1 MQVAHILD
9 TPSGQL
15 LRGLFTVREN
25 PFLLFMSRRDARN
38 RRIPALAVA
47 YLLVMGL
54 VVAGGLALGAYVP
67 AAASYLFPRNPSAGT
82 LASAMLTTAEFW
94 MVVAWARRSR
104 FAASSALERQALADY
119 TLMPLTP
126 SYRAGLQ
133 RTYPAFLA
141 TALCIAAVPFHVVA
155 SMGGGGGLWDLAAT
169 QIFIVVCAVG
179 WVDDPAQV
187 AAAEKSKDIPTPQKV
202 RARQRA
208 LWINLFIN
216 GPNLAF
222 QLSRTRFG
230 TSATGWVLFFP
241 YMLPAWLL
249 APRLLWWWPAPA
261 ALLLL
266 AALPFS
272 IACSERLAARAIQGR
287 PETIR
292 VLPWSFG
299 LTGTLV
305 GLTLVLGFLWPTIRT
320 GWPARILASP
330 GPDPLLAGEGVL
342 AALLVLWATRS
353 AARFARPESTLTYGP
368 LPAPNDFV
376 DPLDSRRAW
385 RFEVGW
391 LLEAVGSLYVP
402 VGAVLLAWLI
412 GGDMPWPRPVECL
425 PMLAA
430 AASIVAALWAIGRFG
445 VWCSLTGRMRLYRWT
460 TAGFTIAS
468 IVGVLMP
475 PPYGRYVLALSPYAS
490 SLGLIPWVREW
501 FSSRFPLPA
510 GDFPVPGLIIPLQL
524 ALAAAGTWLGIR
536 TWAVRRAALPEIERP
551 EERAVGSVAPHYERI
566 ALVERLTQN
575 PIGIRLFR
583 ARNAV
588 APEGVLGLSLGGA
601 VLAYLVWAVCVG
613 WGMVAPRPSI
623 AADYI
628 ARQPWVLALPV
639 IFAVAVS
646 ILAATMQAGLSVR
659 VERLLGAFGLTCLT
673 PLSDREMLDGYL
685 VKPRLTMR
693 LALSGA
699 VLSLPLLWVNTP
711 AVPVTI
717 AVIAVALI
725 AIPFGASVLR
735 LQLSEALPAPSVGF
749 ARSALDTAVLVA
761 AGVLLALQGIALVVC
776 PIVILAVP
784 HGRGHESWVL
794 GATLGVA
801 GCCVLN
807 VLIAVWSDHRLRR
820 RFEDVRRLAIPQGP
834 DEAMGNYLAAQGV
847 RLR

>member
-1 MQVAHILD
+1 MQVARILD
-9 TPSGQL
+9 SPSGQL

-25 PFLLFMSRRDARN
+25 AFLLFMSRRDARN

-54 VVAGGLALGAYVP
+54 VVAGGLALGVYVP
-67 AAASYLFPRNPSAGT
+67 SATTYLFPRNPSAGT
-82 LASAMLTTAEFW
+82 LASAVLTTAEFW

-119 TLMPLTP
+119 TLLPLTP
-126 SYRAGLQ
+126 AYRAGLQ

-141 TALCIAAVPFHVVA
+141 AALCVVALPFHVVA
-155 SMGGGGGLWDLAAT
+155 AVGGGGGLWDLAAT
-169 QIFIVVCAVG
+169 QIFIIVCAVA

-187 AAAEKSKDIPTPQKV
+187 AHAERNKDIPAPQRA

-208 LWINLFIN
+208 LWINLFVN

-230 TSATGWVLFFP
+230 SSATAWVLFFP
-241 YMLPAWLL
+241 YVLPAWLL

-261 ALLLL
+261 AVLLL

-305 GLTLVLGFLWPTIRT
+305 GLTLVLGFLWPVIRS

-368 LPAPNDFV
+368 LPSPNEFV
-376 DPLDSRRAW
+376 DPLDERRAR
-385 RFEVGW
+385 RFELGW
-391 LLEAVGSLYVP
+391 ALEAVGSLYVP
-402 VGAVLLAWLI
+402 IGAVALAWLI
-412 GGDMPWPRPVECL
+412 GGDMPWPRPLECL
-425 PMLAA
+425 PMLGAA
-430 AASIVAALWAIGRFG
+430 GAIVAALWGIGRFG
-445 VWCSLTGRMRLYRWT
+445 VWCNLTGRVRLYRWV
-460 TAGFTIAS
+460 TAGFTVFS
-468 IVGVLMP
+468 IVGILTP

-490 SLGLIPWVREW
+490 SLGLIPWVRQW
-501 FSSRFPLPA
+501 FAGSFPLPA
-510 GDFPVPGLIIPLQL
+510 GDFPAPGLVVPVQL

-536 TWAVRRAALPEIERP
+536 TWAVRRAALPEA
-551 EERAVGSVAPHYERI
+551 ERAEQRVVGSVAPHYERI
-566 ALVERLTQN
+566 TLVERLTRN

-588 APEGVLGLSLGGA
+588 APEGILGLSLGGA
-601 VLAYLVWAVCVG
+601 VLAYLVWAWCVA

-623 AADYI
+623 VAEYI
-628 ARQPWVLALPV
+628 ARQPWVLAVPV
-639 IFAVAVS
+639 LFAVGVS
-646 ILAATMQAGLSVR
+646 ILAAAMQAGTSVR
-659 VERLLGAFGLTCLT
+659 VERMLGAFGLTCLT

-685 VKPRLTMR
+685 VKPRLTTR
-693 LALSGA
+693 LALAGA
-699 VLSLPLLWVNTP
+699 VLVLPLLWVNTP
-711 AVPVTI
+711 TVPVTI
-717 AVIAVALI
+717 AVLSVVVVSVPLAV
-725 AIPFGASVLR
+725 SVLR
-735 LQLSEALPAPSVGF
+735 LQLSEALPAPSVSF
-749 ARSALDTAVLVA
+749 ARSALDTAMLVV
-761 AGVLLALQGIALVVC
+761 AGVLLALQGAALVVC
-776 PIVILAVP
+776 PIVIFATA
-784 HGRGHESWVL
+784 HRGRHEGWVL
-794 GATLGVA
+794 GAMLGVV
-801 GCCVLN
+801 GCCLAN
-807 VLIAVWSDHRLRR
+807 VLTAVWSDRRLRR

-834 DEAMGNYLAAQGV
+834 DETMGAYLASQGV